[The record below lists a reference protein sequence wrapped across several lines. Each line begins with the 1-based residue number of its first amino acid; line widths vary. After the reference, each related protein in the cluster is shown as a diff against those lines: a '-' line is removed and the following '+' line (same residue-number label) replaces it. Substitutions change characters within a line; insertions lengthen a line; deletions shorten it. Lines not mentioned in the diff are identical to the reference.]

1 VVRDLGCMEEV
12 PGSILNSLVN
22 QKKLILILFY
32 NIYDSPPPK
41 WTARNPP
48 KYEEKTNTSHDI
60 KE

>member
-1 VVRDLGCMEEV
+1 MEEV